1 MRWLM
6 LCRAPELYSCK
17 RLKQACKER
26 GISLDILDPNRFL
39 LQLGKEGSRLFYQAT
54 ANEMPSQLSEYAAI
68 LPRFGASSTQIGCY
82 VLQQFEMQKKPVLN
96 GATAIKLARDK
107 WRSLQQLQMKNLP
120 IPRSFLGGELL
131 STSGRFSQ
139 QNGKIVLK
147 TLCGM
152 QGEGV
157 SLIEKSCC
165 SEMPHFTGLSQD
177 FIAESQG
184 KDIRA
189 FVIGN
194 QVVAA
199 MQRTASGDDFR
210 ANIHLGGSAQA
221 VNLDEKSAKL
231 AVQASQAM
239 GLDVAGVDLIQTE
252 QGLAVLEV
260 NASPGL
266 EMIEKVSQQDLAG
279 MMVDYLRAKVR

>member
-1 MRWLM
+1 MQWLM
-6 LCRAPELYSCK
+6 LCRAPELYSCQ
-17 RLKQACKER
+17 RLEQACKER
-26 GISLDILDPNRFL
+26 GILLDILDPNRFL
-39 LQLGKEGSRLFYQAT
+39 LQLGKDGNCLFYQAT
-54 ANEMPSQLSEYAAI
+54 ADETPVQLNDYMAI
-68 LPRFGASSTQIGCY
+68 LPRFGVSSTQMGCY
-82 VLQQFEMQKKPVLN
+82 VLQHFEIQKKPVLN
-96 GATAIKLARDK
+96 SASAIKLARDK
-107 WRSLQQLQMKNLP
+107 WQSLQQLQMMNLP

-131 STSGRFSQ
+131 STSGRFFQ

-157 SLIEKSCC
+157 TLIEKSDCN
-165 SEMPHFTGLSQD
+165 EMPPFTGLSQD

-184 KDIRA
+184 QDIRA

-199 MQRTASGDDFR
+199 MQRTAKGNDFR

-231 AVQASQAM
+231 AVRASQAM
-239 GLDVAGVDLIQTE
+239 GLDVAGVDLIQTK

-279 MMVDYLRAKVR
+279 MMVDFLQAKVR